1 MSFSTSLIK
10 EVFLEFFFWGRGG
23 EVGGGGGRSAK
34 QFWRIV
40 RTSEKILATPLVC
53 QSSSP
58 DFYNFCQCVENKI
71 VISFI
76 AANKSFRG

>member
-1 MSFSTSLIK
+1 MGG
-10 EVFLEFFFWGRGG
+10 WGKCKAIGWGG
-23 EVGGGGGRSAK
+23 AK

-58 DFYNFCQCVENKI
+58 DFHNFFQCVDNKI